1 MKLFQLQYFCT
12 ACLYRNITRAAV
24 ALHVSQPAVSM
35 AIQSLESEFGV
46 SLLDRGE
53 RSFVLTGDG
62 EYFYHSALSILG
74 QSDKLAETMA
84 ERRENAVPVLRF
96 GATPM
101 AGAGITHRFFPK
113 LQDQKRQLNIH
124 LVEAGRETLLQMIDK
139 NALDFALMPVDLLPS
154 DDYVR
159 LELGPR
165 EIVLCVSSSSPLAL
179 SKQITSAEVLRDT
192 PLVLFEDTYYFMG
205 LVRDYFKSRNITP
218 QVVCYASQI
227 FTAIEFVR
235 HGSAAAFLLRG
246 AASSFPDVVE
256 IPLAGFIPVTI
267 GLVWKKSDGDR
278 KKFDRE
284 IRRLAGDFLP
294 LP

>member
-12 ACLYRNITRAAV
+12 ACLYRNITRAAE

-35 AIQSLESEFGV
+35 AIQSLETEFGV
-46 SLLDRGE
+46 SLLDRRE
-53 RSFVLTGDG
+53 RSFVLTSDG
-62 EYFYHSALSILG
+62 EFFYHRALSLLG
-74 QSDKLAETMA
+74 QSTKLAETMA
-84 ERRENAVPVLRF
+84 ERRENAAPVLRF

-101 AGAGITHRFFPK
+101 AGAGVTHKFYASLRN
-113 LQDQKRQLNIH
+113 QKEQLNVH

-139 NALDFALMPVDLLPS
+139 KSLDFALMPVDLLPS

-165 EIVLCVSSSSPLAL
+165 EIVLCVSTDSPL
-179 SKQITSAEVLRDT
+179 SRFKRIESPEVLRDT
-192 PLVLFEDTYYFMG
+192 SLVLFEDTYYFMR
-205 LVRDYFKSRNITP
+205 LVRDYFKSHGIAP
-218 QVVCYASQI
+218 HVICYASQI

-235 HGSAAAFLLRG
+235 HGSAAAFLLSG
-246 AASSFPDVVE
+246 AASSFSDVVE

-267 GLVWKKSDGDR
+267 GLVWRKSNENR
-278 KKFDRE
+278 KKLERE